1 MAKGQKTGGRKP
13 GSLNKTTVA
22 AKEAFQLA
30 FEGIGGAQAF
40 ADWAK
45 ENQTDFYKLY
55 SKLIPTDVNANLT
68 AHQSIL
74 DVLQEINARGRPRP
88 GG

>member
-30 FEGIGGAQAF
+30 FEGIGGADAF
-40 ADWAK
+40 ATWAK

-55 SKLIPTDVNANLT
+55 SKLIPVDVKADIDGRL
-68 AHQSIL
+68 
-74 DVLQEINARGRPRP
+74 VVEIVKFADHSPSK
-88 GG
+88 